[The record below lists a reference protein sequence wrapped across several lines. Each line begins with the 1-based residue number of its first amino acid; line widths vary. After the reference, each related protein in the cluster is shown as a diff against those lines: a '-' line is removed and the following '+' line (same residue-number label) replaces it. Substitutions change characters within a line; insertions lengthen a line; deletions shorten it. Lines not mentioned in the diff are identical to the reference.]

1 MLAELK
7 RVGCYFGSI
16 NGNWG
21 ARSQLALEQIQPA
34 GKA

>member
-1 MLAELK
+1 MLVELK

-21 ARSQLALEQIQPA
+21 GRSQLALDRFNRLR
-34 GKA
+34 KA